1 MHASFVHLRLHSAYS
16 LAESTLRI
24 KQLAALVSADQQPA
38 AAITDTNNMF
48 GALEFSQAM
57 LESGVQPIIGTQM
70 LLRDD
75 AGMGE
80 IVLLA
85 MNEAGYSNLCK
96 LQSKALLEA
105 EATIDASASI
115 EDLATFAEGLLL
127 LSGGAS
133 AGFIGAVA
141 AEDRL
146 PLAKSRLQTLHEIFP
161 TSLYVEIQ
169 RHGMVEEARS
179 EEDDGAAPTT
189 IDDEAISANL
199 ATLQKLEVTVAG
211 ERVANIETLR
221 KAANQ
226 AVVVVAGPSSVVDD
240 ALRDALIE
248 QKTLAAAEVLVVPVR
263 TSAEDAVEAAM
274 GRRSDSYGFVAPPVD
289 ADKWK
294 AYAAAECAVAAGQGA
309 STASEDGIVIA
320 VRADGTVAR
329 RGLGKP
335 VWKMVAAELS
345 PPEKGEASV

>member
-1 MHASFVHLRLHSAYS
+1 MVLRRALLLQALLACDAFQAPVAPRTNPALHAKKPISPNLKAKL
-16 LAESTLRI
+16 LQEAESPWRTVRKFIYGAFALSATVGGLTALT
-24 KQLAALVSADQQPA
+24 QLAAAVSKQPDA
-38 AAITDTNNMF
+38 LPLEQTIQNVVIDF
-48 GALEFSQAM
+48 G
-57 LESGVQPIIGTQM
+57 V
-70 LLRDD
+70 
-75 AGMGE
+75 
-80 IVLLA
+80 
-85 MNEAGYSNLCK
+85 
-96 LQSKALLEA
+96 
-105 EATIDASASI
+105 
-115 EDLATFAEGLLL
+115 
-127 LSGGAS
+127 
-133 AGFIGAVA
+133 VA
-141 AEDRL
+141 ACAYG
-146 PLAKSRLQTLHEIFP
+146 AKVDGAADSGL
-161 TSLYVEIQ
+161 
-169 RHGMVEEARS
+169 
-179 EEDDGAAPTT
+179 EEDDGEPTN
-189 IDDEAISANL
+189 IDDEAISKNL
-199 ATLQKLEVTVAG
+199 ETLQKLEVTVAG

-289 ADKWK
+289 AAKWK

-309 STASEDGIVIA
+309 ETAAEDGIVIA

-345 PPEKGEASV
+345 PPEKGGASA

>member
-1 MHASFVHLRLHSAYS
+1 M
-16 LAESTLRI
+16 
-24 KQLAALVSADQQPA
+24 
-38 AAITDTNNMF
+38 
-48 GALEFSQAM
+48 
-57 LESGVQPIIGTQM
+57 
-70 LLRDD
+70 
-75 AGMGE
+75 
-80 IVLLA
+80 
-85 MNEAGYSNLCK
+85 
-96 LQSKALLEA
+96 
-105 EATIDASASI
+105 
-115 EDLATFAEGLLL
+115 
-127 LSGGAS
+127 
-133 AGFIGAVA
+133 
-141 AEDRL
+141 
-146 PLAKSRLQTLHEIFP
+146 
-161 TSLYVEIQ
+161 
-169 RHGMVEEARS
+169 

-189 IDDEAISANL
+189 IDDEAIAANL

-211 ERVANIETLR
+211 ERVANVETLR
-221 KAANQ
+221 TAANQ

-263 TSAEDAVEAAM
+263 TSAEDAVEAAV

-289 ADKWK
+289 SEKWK

-345 PPEKGEASV
+345 PPEKGEASA

>member
-1 MHASFVHLRLHSAYS
+1 MVLSRAAIFALVAATHAFQAPMTPKPSSLPLHAKKPISPNLKAK
-16 LAESTLRI
+16 LLQEAESPWRTVRKFIYGAFALSATVGGLTALT
-24 KQLAALVSADQQPA
+24 QLAAAVSKQPDA
-38 AAITDTNNMF
+38 LPLEQTIQNVVIDF
-48 GALEFSQAM
+48 G
-57 LESGVQPIIGTQM
+57 V
-70 LLRDD
+70 
-75 AGMGE
+75 
-80 IVLLA
+80 
-85 MNEAGYSNLCK
+85 
-96 LQSKALLEA
+96 
-105 EATIDASASI
+105 
-115 EDLATFAEGLLL
+115 
-127 LSGGAS
+127 
-133 AGFIGAVA
+133 VA
-141 AEDRL
+141 ACAYG
-146 PLAKSRLQTLHEIFP
+146 AKVDGAADSGL
-161 TSLYVEIQ
+161 
-169 RHGMVEEARS
+169 
-179 EEDDGAAPTT
+179 EEDDGEPTN
-189 IDDEAISANL
+189 IDDEAIAKNL
-199 ATLQKLEVTVAG
+199 ETLQKLEVTVAG

-289 ADKWK
+289 AAKWK

-345 PPEKGEASV
+345 PPETGEASA

>member
-1 MHASFVHLRLHSAYS
+1 MWS
-16 LAESTLRI
+16 
-24 KQLAALVSADQQPA
+24 
-38 AAITDTNNMF
+38 
-48 GALEFSQAM
+48 
-57 LESGVQPIIGTQM
+57 
-70 LLRDD
+70 
-75 AGMGE
+75 
-80 IVLLA
+80 
-85 MNEAGYSNLCK
+85 
-96 LQSKALLEA
+96 
-105 EATIDASASI
+105 SI
-115 EDLATFAEGLLL
+115 LGL
-127 LSGGAS
+127 SPRGAS
-133 AGFIGAVA
+133 GAKVDGA
-141 AEDRL
+141 ADSGL
-146 PLAKSRLQTLHEIFP
+146 
-161 TSLYVEIQ
+161 
-169 RHGMVEEARS
+169 
-179 EEDDGAAPTT
+179 EEDDGASSTTT
-189 IDDEAISANL
+189 IDDEAISKNL
-199 ATLQKLEVTVAG
+199 ETLQKLEVTVAG

-221 KAANQ
+221 TAANQ
-226 AVVVVAGPSSVVDD
+226 AVVIVAGPSSVVDD

-345 PPEKGEASV
+345 PPEKGEASA

>member
-1 MHASFVHLRLHSAYS
+1 MVLRRALLLHALLACDAFQAPIAPRPNPALHAKKPISPNLKAK
-16 LAESTLRI
+16 LLQEAESPWRTVRKFIYGAFALSATVGGLTALT
-24 KQLAALVSADQQPA
+24 QLAAAVSKQPDA
-38 AAITDTNNMF
+38 LPLEQTIQNVVIDF
-48 GALEFSQAM
+48 G
-57 LESGVQPIIGTQM
+57 V
-70 LLRDD
+70 
-75 AGMGE
+75 
-80 IVLLA
+80 
-85 MNEAGYSNLCK
+85 
-96 LQSKALLEA
+96 
-105 EATIDASASI
+105 
-115 EDLATFAEGLLL
+115 
-127 LSGGAS
+127 
-133 AGFIGAVA
+133 VA
-141 AEDRL
+141 ACAYG
-146 PLAKSRLQTLHEIFP
+146 AKVDGAADSGL
-161 TSLYVEIQ
+161 
-169 RHGMVEEARS
+169 
-179 EEDDGAAPTT
+179 EEDDGEPTN
-189 IDDEAISANL
+189 IDDEAISKNL
-199 ATLQKLEVTVAG
+199 ETLQKLEVTVAG

-226 AVVVVAGPSSVVDD
+226 AVVVVAGPASVVDD

-289 ADKWK
+289 AAKWK

-309 STASEDGIVIA
+309 ETAAEDGIVIA

>member
-1 MHASFVHLRLHSAYS
+1 MVLRRALLLHALLACDAFQAPVAPRTNPALHAKKPISPNLKAK
-16 LAESTLRI
+16 LLQEAESPWRTVRKFIYGAFALSATVGGLTALT
-24 KQLAALVSADQQPA
+24 QLAAAVSKQPDA
-38 AAITDTNNMF
+38 LPLEQTIQNVVIDF
-48 GALEFSQAM
+48 G
-57 LESGVQPIIGTQM
+57 V
-70 LLRDD
+70 
-75 AGMGE
+75 
-80 IVLLA
+80 
-85 MNEAGYSNLCK
+85 
-96 LQSKALLEA
+96 
-105 EATIDASASI
+105 
-115 EDLATFAEGLLL
+115 
-127 LSGGAS
+127 
-133 AGFIGAVA
+133 VA
-141 AEDRL
+141 ACAYG
-146 PLAKSRLQTLHEIFP
+146 AKVDGAADSGL
-161 TSLYVEIQ
+161 
-169 RHGMVEEARS
+169 
-179 EEDDGAAPTT
+179 EEDDGEPTN
-189 IDDEAISANL
+189 IDDEAISKNL
-199 ATLQKLEVTVAG
+199 ETLQKLEVTVAG

-226 AVVVVAGPSSVVDD
+226 AVVVVAGPASVVDD

-289 ADKWK
+289 AAKWK

-345 PPEKGEASV
+345 PPEKEEASA

>member
-1 MHASFVHLRLHSAYS
+1 MVLRRALLLHALLACDAFQAPIAPKLNTVPLHAKKSISPNLKAK
-16 LAESTLRI
+16 LLQEAESPWRTVRKFIYGAFALSATVGGLTALT
-24 KQLAALVSADQQPA
+24 QLAAAVSKQPDA
-38 AAITDTNNMF
+38 LPLEQTIQNVVVDF
-48 GALEFSQAM
+48 G
-57 LESGVQPIIGTQM
+57 V
-70 LLRDD
+70 
-75 AGMGE
+75 
-80 IVLLA
+80 
-85 MNEAGYSNLCK
+85 
-96 LQSKALLEA
+96 
-105 EATIDASASI
+105 
-115 EDLATFAEGLLL
+115 
-127 LSGGAS
+127 
-133 AGFIGAVA
+133 VA
-141 AEDRL
+141 ACAYG
-146 PLAKSRLQTLHEIFP
+146 AKLDGAADSGL
-161 TSLYVEIQ
+161 
-169 RHGMVEEARS
+169 

-189 IDDEAISANL
+189 IDDEAIAANL

-211 ERVANIETLR
+211 ERVANVETLR
-221 KAANQ
+221 TAANQ

-289 ADKWK
+289 AAKWK

-309 STASEDGIVIA
+309 ETAAEDGIVIA

-345 PPEKGEASV
+345 PPKKGEGEE

>member
-1 MHASFVHLRLHSAYS
+1 MVLRRALLLQALLACDAFQAPVAPRTNPALHAKKPISPNLKAKL
-16 LAESTLRI
+16 LQEAESPWRTVRKFIYGAFALSATVGGLTALT
-24 KQLAALVSADQQPA
+24 QLAAAVSKQPDA
-38 AAITDTNNMF
+38 LPLEQTIQNVVIDF
-48 GALEFSQAM
+48 G
-57 LESGVQPIIGTQM
+57 V
-70 LLRDD
+70 
-75 AGMGE
+75 
-80 IVLLA
+80 
-85 MNEAGYSNLCK
+85 
-96 LQSKALLEA
+96 
-105 EATIDASASI
+105 
-115 EDLATFAEGLLL
+115 
-127 LSGGAS
+127 
-133 AGFIGAVA
+133 VA
-141 AEDRL
+141 ACAYG
-146 PLAKSRLQTLHEIFP
+146 AKVDGAADSGL
-161 TSLYVEIQ
+161 
-169 RHGMVEEARS
+169 
-179 EEDDGAAPTT
+179 EEDDGEPTN
-189 IDDEAISANL
+189 IDDEAISKNL
-199 ATLQKLEVTVAG
+199 ETLQKLEVTVAG

-226 AVVVVAGPSSVVDD
+226 AVVVVAGPASVVDD

-289 ADKWK
+289 AAKWK

-345 PPEKGEASV
+345 PPEKGEASA